1 MHLFQLK
8 LLYPTHMSNEWA
20 TLDQIQSILDSF
32 PVAVNSMQNA
42 SGRARDKRP
51 QSTYFIHGKAT
62 ADGVFVVSGLPRIGF
77 RRKWKSPKSQRRLY
91 LGQCCVC
98 VGRVSAKL
106 CKWSIS
112 VMDPLD
118 SNHGFESIILFLSQL
133 RDNQQP
139 KYSWQIF
146 AFKSVSRLKSWAQQI
161 HGRQNLL
168 ALPRD

>member
-1 MHLFQLK
+1 MNEQHWTKSSPSWTLFRWLLILCKTHRGGPETKDLSQHILFTGRQLRMGF
-8 LLYPTHMSNEWA
+8 LLFLA
-20 TLDQIQSILDSF
+20 CLGLDSG
-32 PVAVNSMQNA
+32 A
-42 SGRARDKRP
+42 
-51 QSTYFIHGKAT
+51 
-62 ADGVFVVSGLPRIGF
+62 
-77 RRKWKSPKSQRRLY
+77 KWKSQRRLY